1 VCAWWRRATG
11 RRCFGSRGR
20 VARRRKSFCS
30 GLDIASFMS
39 GRGGTGVLLDRD
51 GDPLANFAQRVAYD
65 WSLVPAP
72 VIAAMHEN
80 CFGGGLQIALGADF
94 GHHCQAEEVA
104 AAARGSV
111 GWPRTPRAGRAGR
124 NVDSLLAGRVG
135 ATKRAIARWIFYA
148 QMMDDSATFDS
159 DNLVDFL
166 KLTAATVDRAG
177 DQLSG
182 IRPTSSPPR
191 AWRAR
196 ARRRARI
203 SARRRRPA
211 NGRPAR
217 CRCPPGHARRSD
229 RPRAR

>member
-1 VCAWWRRATG
+1 MLRFARSCCTAKEKLLLRLGHRQLHVRTGWHRRSAG
-11 RRCFGSRGR
+11 P
-20 VARRRKSFCS
+20 RRRPAGQLRSAR
-30 GLDIASFMS
+30 GL
-39 GRGGTGVLLDRD
+39 R
-51 GDPLANFAQRVAYD
+51 
-65 WSLVPAP
+65 LVPGAAP

-94 GHHCQAEEVA
+94 GRHCQAEEVA